1 MNKWVKEQIEGEPLL
16 EACEVCE
23 SLIFNWET
31 LTNSFLLFDGR
42 IACKRCKEELDRA
55 EKKC

>member
-42 IACKRCKEELDRA
+42 IACKRCKEELE
-55 EKKC
+55 EK